1 MSIAERDDPSI
12 ASRLRFN
19 EVQYAMWLC
28 RAMCTTAT
36 LKIADAIGGRA
47 DLGQVL
53 AARLGLHSP
62 SLLRLLRALAAN
74 GIFEDAGASTFR
86 HNDMSRQ
93 LRTDHAFSLQPIAAL
108 MDAPLIKDSWDG
120 LAGALRD
127 GESGFSHRRGVSLYE
142 HLRGSPADGALFMGA
157 MASHSVQPSAAIAA
171 LPLFRE
177 ADRWSTWAAAWA
189 RSSRASPGPTPA
201 YAASSSISR
210 TSRRGPAR
218 LPRAAGVADRVTF
231 QAGDFF
237 ERAPR
242 PRRLHSQERPVE
254 LGRRALSAALA
265 EQYSAPASSSRDAR
279 LLVIEPVL
287 LSSNLAWS
295 SLFDL
300 QMLAATDSGRS
311 RTGRGDPR
319 SRPPVRL
326 HPRLPHDGAG
336 HRGGGVLPDLTEP
349 SLAHLSGYANVHL
362 IGNFDDAHGL
372 KNM

>member
-19 EVQYAMWLC
+19 EIQYAMWLC
-28 RAMCTTAT
+28 RAMCTAAT
-36 LKIADAIGGRA
+36 LKIADAIG
-47 DLGQVL
+47 DEPMSVEVL

-93 LRTDHAFSLQPIAAL
+93 LRSDHAFSLQPIAAL

-177 ADRWSTWAAAWA
+177 VRSVVDLGGGVGTLVASIA
-189 RSSRASPGPTPA
+189 RAHTGV
-201 YAASSSISR
+201 
-210 TSRRGPAR
+210 RGIVLDLPHVQAGAGGYLAR
-218 LPRAAGVADRVTF
+218 AGVADRVTF

-237 ERAPR
+237 ESVPHGHDVYI
-242 PRRLHSQERPVE
+242 LKSVLWNWDDERCLQLLQNV
-254 LGRRALSAALA
+254 RRAAGD
-265 EQYSAPASSSRDAR
+265 SRDAR

-311 RTGRGDPR
+311 RTDEEIRDLARR
-319 SRPPVRL
+319 SGFTL
-326 HPRLPHDGAG
+326 DS
-336 HRGGGVLPDLTEP
+336 LTTVQDTVVAECSP
-349 SLAHLSGYANVHL
+349 
-362 IGNFDDAHGL
+362 I
-372 KNM
+372 